1 LPCFLFLLLSCWD
14 NQLRIE
20 IGVDD
25 ITGSIEQ
32 GKRADI
38 IVLNNNLFEQKSGD
52 IHKNKVLLTVMDG
65 KVVYNKL
72 K

>member
-1 LPCFLFLLLSCWD
+1 
-14 NQLRIE
+14 LRIE